1 MHSAT
6 FGTVQAICRALLGA
20 IALLLV
26 AAPAAMAGPGI
37 TFYPKAGPVLQ
48 LSGGQISSIA
58 NTAARTYT
66 LPPDSERAGQKVT
79 LRGISIG
86 ALVARSGQSAQRV
99 QVVKE
104 NGGSVGVTPANFATA
119 LIADAGATTYYIRSS
134 GGVVIEFIETSDVPL
149 EVSVDGGDLVV
160 KAKANRKKVK
170 VGESVTFEATV
181 SGGKPGVSYS
191 IEWDFGEG
199 PVNGKR
205 VSYSPDVAGVLFAQV
220 EVRDP
225 DPGCTMR
232 CSGTEQVAVD
242 VGEAPEQPEDADRGR
257 RQRHPRRRGLL
268 GRQRRRWERRHR
280 RRQRRGPAPPR
291 AARIPAPT
299 SPAGAGARARAA
311 APAAQAVRHDDLRRA
326 HQRHRHG
333 RPQAARRQARRRR
346 GGRPRRP
353 RRRDPRRF
361 PLAIGG
367 LLALG
372 VMWVGALRER
382 RAVRLRVA

>member
-1 MHSAT
+1 MR
-6 FGTVQAICRALLGA
+6 AIRRALLVA
-20 IALLLV
+20 IALLL
-26 AAPAAMAGPGI
+26 AAPAAAMAGPGI
-37 TFYPKAGPVLQ
+37 TFFPKAGPVLQ
-48 LSGGQISSIA
+48 LTGGQIASIA

-66 LPPDSERAGQKVT
+66 LPPDSEQAGKKVT

-99 QVVKE
+99 QVVKQ

-119 LIADAGATTYYIRSS
+119 IIADAGGTTYYIRSS
-134 GGVVIEFIETSDVPL
+134 GGVVIEFIETSDIPL

-170 VGESVTFEATV
+170 EGESVTFEASV
-181 SGGKPGVSYS
+181 SGGRPGVAYS
-191 IEWDFGEG
+191 FDWDFGEG

-205 VSYSPDVAGVLFAQV
+205 VSYSPDVPGVLFAQV

-232 CSGTEQVAVD
+232 CSGTEQVQVD
-242 VGEAPEQPEDADRGR
+242 VGEVPEEPEAPVAGGANGTPGGAGSSGGDGGGGTGGSGGGGGSGAGTATGGEDPSADEAAQPDPTPE
-257 RQRHPRRRGLL
+257 PK
-268 GRQRRRWERRHR
+268 
-280 RRQRRGPAPPR
+280 PPPPKPFGTTISGVLINDTGTT
-291 AARIPAPT
+291 ARKLPGGK
-299 SPAGAGARARAA
+299 PAGGGEGVRA
-311 APAAQAVRHDDLRRA
+311 VS
-326 HQRHRHG
+326 
-333 RPQAARRQARRRR
+333 
-346 GGRPRRP
+346 GGETPG
-353 RRRDPRRF
+353 DF
-361 PLAIGG
+361 PLALGG

>member
-1 MHSAT
+1 MR
-6 FGTVQAICRALLGA
+6 AIRRALLGA
-20 IALLLV
+20 IALLL
-26 AAPAAMAGPGI
+26 AGAPAAMAGPGI

-48 LSGGQISSIA
+48 LSGGQIASIA

-181 SGGKPGVSYS
+181 SGGKPGVAYS

-199 PVNGKR
+199 PVAGKR

-232 CSGTEQVAVD
+232 CNGTEQVEVE
-242 VGEAPEQPEDADRGR
+242 VGEAPEEPDAPVAGGANGTPGGAGSSGGDGGGGTGGSGGGGGSGAGTASGGEDPSAAAAQPE
-257 RQRHPRRRGLL
+257 
-268 GRQRRRWERRHR
+268 
-280 RRQRRGPAPPR
+280 PAPEPKPPPPPPKPFGTTISGVLINDTGTT
-291 AARIPAPT
+291 ARKLPGGK
-299 SPAGAGARARAA
+299 PAGAGEGVRA
-311 APAAQAVRHDDLRRA
+311 VS
-326 HQRHRHG
+326 
-333 RPQAARRQARRRR
+333 
-346 GGRPRRP
+346 GGETPG
-353 RRRDPRRF
+353 DF